1 MAYISYCFLYVW
13 QLDYFGQQYM
23 GGQLFLLNWKT
34 GQRAA
39 LLKEGRP
46 VTYCHFTD
54 DGRLVF
60 RVAGRG
66 DLGEQDACYAVG
78 KDIYGT
84 WRNGCVRLDRL
95 RAVDE
100 LEGRHKTGNHN
111 HHHSHADADDDGDHH
126 HLAFSRKRAKE
137 ESDEMMVTYCFV
149 EEDIVASPAPTP
161 AAGSGGGGGDQAAGA
176 ASANKPPCKPTLFQ
190 GEVAKETKWER
201 KLRRIAEEKGKH
213 YETSKTVWGV
223 DFHDDDTLTV
233 TKVPNCVCV
242 CVCDNVAM
250 WLTCVMFRCG
260 VAVGQV
266 AGGVVAT
273 AGKEQGLEQED
284 EHLQPLRQRAPD
296 PVTQG
301 HHRRG
306 RSDRHRGPRPHPL
319 AHRQDLYTLLHSP
332 QRRARCG

>member
-1 MAYISYCFLYVW
+1 VW

-66 DLGEQDACYAVG
+66 DLGEQDACYVVG

-111 HHHSHADADDDGDHH
+111 HHSHVDGDDGDHPT
-126 HLAFSRKRAKE
+126 FSRKRAKE

-149 EEDIVASPAPTP
+149 EEDIVASPAPPP
-161 AAGSGGGGGDQAAGA
+161 AARRSSSGSSSDQAAGA
-176 ASANKPPCKPTLFQ
+176 APTNKPACKPTLFQ

-201 KLRRIAEEKGKH
+201 KLRRIAEAQGKH

-223 DFHDDDTLTV
+223 DFHDDDTLAV
-233 TKVPNCVCV
+233 TKVPWRSHPCVSCVCV
-242 CVCDNVAM
+242 CVCFV
-250 WLTCVMFRCG
+250 
-260 VAVGQV
+260 
-266 AGGVVAT
+266 
-273 AGKEQGLEQED
+273 
-284 EHLQPLRQRAPD
+284 
-296 PVTQG
+296 
-301 HHRRG
+301 
-306 RSDRHRGPRPHPL
+306 
-319 AHRQDLYTLLHSP
+319 TLLY
-332 QRRARCG
+332 C

>member
-1 MAYISYCFLYVW
+1 MCGR

-100 LEGRHKTGNHN
+100 LEGRHKTGNH
-111 HHHSHADADDDGDHH
+111 HHSHADTDDGGH
-126 HLAFSRKRAKE
+126 HLSRKRAKE

-176 ASANKPPCKPTLFQ
+176 APANKPTPPCKPTLFQ

-233 TKVPNCVCV
+233 TKVP
-242 CVCDNVAM
+242 
-250 WLTCVMFRCG
+250 W
-260 VAVGQV
+260 
-266 AGGVVAT
+266 
-273 AGKEQGLEQED
+273 
-284 EHLQPLRQRAPD
+284 
-296 PVTQG
+296 
-301 HHRRG
+301 
-306 RSDRHRGPRPHPL
+306 RPSFQ
-319 AHRQDLYTLLHSP
+319 ASSSTW
-332 QRRARCG
+332 